1 MRIVEHSTNGALS
14 APEALIENTAS
25 INHLG
30 SWPAPHC
37 FLRNERCPACGN
49 NLAAPFYDG
58 GRKPL
63 AMIAWPASR
72 AEAQAMPRL
81 PLEYVRCLDCEHI
94 YNAAFSYDAVPYV
107 AKPNLMFNRG
117 ANWTGFLD
125 ALRKQVLAVLPQDPT
140 VVEIGHGDGHFL
152 AGLAETRP
160 QGRYVGFDPHG
171 VRQTAY
177 NSVFLR
183 AHLFDPAVHVCELMP
198 DLIVSRHVLEHLT
211 NPLGLLQG
219 INFAAGWLGKEI
231 RLLLEVPCADRA
243 VESRRLGDFYY
254 EHFSQFTTQSFRA
267 MLRRANLHV
276 EDFGHG
282 YNHEVVYALLRTQ
295 LRPEQM
301 MTVRSALQFGADA
314 RTAPGR
320 FQSQL
325 AALCRS
331 GQRIAIWGG
340 VGKCAAFL
348 NTYELDA
355 DRFPLVVDSDAGKVG
370 TYVPGTGQKIQ
381 SRAVLADNPVGL
393 IIIPAQ
399 WRAKDIVR
407 EISEMGLQCTIMLE
421 HEGVLVDYFSGDHP
435 YRD

>member
-1 MRIVEHSTNGALS
+1 MRIVEHSMNGAVS
-14 APEALIENTAS
+14 APEALSGNPVS
-25 INHLG
+25 ITG
-30 SWPAPHC
+30 SGAWPAPHS

-49 NLAAPFYDG
+49 NLAAPFYHG

-81 PLEYVRCLDCEHI
+81 ELEYVRCLDCEHI
-94 YNAAFSYDAVPYV
+94 YNAAFTYDAVPYV

-117 ANWTGFLD
+117 ANWTGFLHT
-125 ALRKQVLAVLPQDPT
+125 LRKQVLSILPEDPT

-152 AGLAETRP
+152 AGLAEARP
-160 QGRYVGFDPHG
+160 RGRYVGFDPHG
-171 VRQTAY
+171 ARQTAY
-177 NSVFLR
+177 GSVFLR
-183 AHLFDPAVHVCELMP
+183 AHLFDPAVHISELKP

-219 INFAAGWLGKEI
+219 INFAAGWIGKEV

-243 VESRRLGDFYY
+243 VECRRLGDFYY

-267 MLRRANLHV
+267 MLRRANLLI

-301 MTVRSALQFGADA
+301 ITVQSALEFGADA
-314 RTAPGR
+314 RKAPER
-320 FQSQL
+320 IQSQL
-325 AALCRS
+325 TDLHRS
-331 GQRIAIWGG
+331 GQKIAIWGG

-348 NTYELDA
+348 NTYGVDA
-355 DRFPLVVDSDAGKVG
+355 DRFPMVVDSDSGKVG
-370 TYVPGTGQKIQ
+370 TYVPGTGQIIQ
-381 SRAVLADNPVGL
+381 SCAVLADNPVDL
-393 IIIPAQ
+393 MIIPAQ

-407 EISEMGLQCTIMLE
+407 EISDMGLQCTVMIE
-421 HEGVLVDYFSGDHP
+421 HEGVLVDYFADAHP